1 MSIEDRE
8 AFRLY
13 RWDELP
19 LEKVTEMVS
28 RKIVS
33 GTREMVAQHYM
44 KKGALVPIH
53 AHESEQMT
61 YVLQGAL
68 RALVNGDE
76 VIVREGEILHVPP
89 HVPHQAEAIEDT
101 FTLDLFC
108 PIRPEWLDQPPASRE
123 TPPLSTE
130 RRGVK
135 TRPVPPATGG
145 RYLSYNW
152 SVGPC
157 LLGPTERA
165 A

>member
-1 MSIEDRE
+1 MDETE

-33 GTREMVAQHYM
+33 GTREMVAQHYL
-44 KKGALVPIH
+44 KKGALVPVH

-68 RALVNGDE
+68 RAIVHGDE
-76 VIVREGEILHVPP
+76 VVVREGEILHVPP
-89 HVPHQAEAIEDT
+89 GVPHQAEAIEDT

-108 PIRPEWLDQPPASRE
+108 PIRREWLDQPAVP
-123 TPPLSTE
+123 TPPVRLEEKLTE
-130 RRGVK
+130 
-135 TRPVPPATGG
+135 
-145 RYLSYNW
+145 S
-152 SVGPC
+152 
-157 LLGPTERA
+157 
-165 A
+165 

>member
-1 MSIEDRE
+1 MPIDDRE

-33 GTREMVAQHYM
+33 GSREMVAQHYL
-44 KKGALVPIH
+44 KKGALVPVH

-89 HVPHQAEAIEDT
+89 QVPHQAEAIEDT

-108 PIRPEWLDQPPASRE
+108 PIRPEWLDQPAAAATADEPHVRRQLPAAGPSA
-123 TPPLSTE
+123 PLSSRWN
-130 RRGVK
+130 RRSLPLV
-135 TRPVPPATGG
+135 
-145 RYLSYNW
+145 
-152 SVGPC
+152 
-157 LLGPTERA
+157 
-165 A
+165 

>member
-1 MSIEDRE
+1 MSIDDRE

-108 PIRPEWLDQPPASRE
+108 PIRPEWLDQPPAADHERRD
-123 TPPLSTE
+123 E

>member
-53 AHESEQMT
+53 QHESEQMT
-61 YVLQGAL
+61 YVLQSAL

-89 HVPHQAEAIEDT
+89 QVPHQAEAIEDT

-108 PIRPEWLDQPPASRE
+108 PIRPEWLDQAPAAADP
-123 TPPLSTE
+123 TPPPGE
-130 RRGVK
+130 E
-135 TRPVPPATGG
+135 A
-145 RYLSYNW
+145 
-152 SVGPC
+152 
-157 LLGPTERA
+157 
-165 A
+165 